1 MAPKSWATDE
11 QLAWLH
17 DGFVADYLR
26 RQAEKK
32 LHLFWGPLH
41 HRWFQ
46 AFPEHT
52 ALSLPLPDDEHG
64 RELTDEDAVLLGAA
78 IQKLENWFR
87 YQSKKIG
94 NVDAANSSKLGA
106 MVDAIF
112 DLRPKPKK
120 RVHQAIEIFQQRNR
134 DLIKDALTTAGYDK
148 LNERDDEEDDWT
160 DEADGSAAARAK
172 APKS

>member
-52 ALSLPLPDDEHG
+52 ALGLPLPDDEHG

-78 IQKLENWFR
+78 IQSRKKASYEPQRHQLPFIVHECLPR
-87 YQSKKIG
+87 RSETRELVSVSK
-94 NVDAANSSKLGA
+94 
-106 MVDAIF
+106 
-112 DLRPKPKK
+112 
-120 RVHQAIEIFQQRNR
+120 
-134 DLIKDALTTAGYDK
+134 
-148 LNERDDEEDDWT
+148 
-160 DEADGSAAARAK
+160 
-172 APKS
+172 